1 MSELMRP
8 FERLWAWVERVG
20 GFPGQML
27 FICLII
33 MLIVGGLT
41 WYSNKR

>member
-1 MSELMRP
+1 MDQLAIP
-8 FERLWAWVERVG
+8 FVRMWDWVDRVG
-20 GFPGQML
+20 GYPGKAFFMAC
-27 FICLII
+27 IV